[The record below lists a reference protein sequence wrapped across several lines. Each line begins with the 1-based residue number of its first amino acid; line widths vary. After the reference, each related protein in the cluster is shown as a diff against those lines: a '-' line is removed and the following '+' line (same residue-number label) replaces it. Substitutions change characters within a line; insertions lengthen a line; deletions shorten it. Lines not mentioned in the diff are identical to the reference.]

1 MIRDVLLQHGTP
13 VALTDYAYLLT
24 AVVGSVVV
32 FLIKISE
39 ESWNRLF
46 TGLDAAVIGFW
57 AVAGANK
64 TLAVGLGWLPAVL
77 LGTLTAVGGGALRD
91 VILGRVPAVFGRNGL
106 YATVAVAVAGV
117 TVACSY
123 LGVPQVGI
131 GLGVALALVFRL
143 TAVHYGWNLPKG
155 RAAQPP
161 ACAGSAA
168 YGSSSLEPRITRR
181 VGTVM
186 VRARERS
193 PSRRARAVLAAT
205 SPMVAGSWA
214 TTVSPGSST
223 SASGRSS
230 NVIRAM
236 SLRPARVSWATT
248 PRATMLFAA
257 NRAVGGFGRASS
269 AVVSVAAVSWPWAPV
284 TRVWS

>member
-1 MIRDVLLQHGTP
+1 MSAMPAMSASLLSHGIDVATRYLDLAGVFSCALLGGAVARTAGLDLFGFLVVGIISGLGGGLIRDVLLQHGTP

-46 TGLDAAVIGFW
+46 TALDAAVIGFW

-117 TVACSY
+117 TVLCSY

-131 GLGVALALVFRL
+131 GLGIALALVFRL
-143 TAVHYGWNLPKG
+143 TAVHYDWNLPNSLDW
-155 RAAQPP
+155 QPRSKLASTMRRRSDP
-161 ACAGSAA
+161 ATRTGGEEQSEPPKE
-168 YGSSSLEPRITRR
+168 SS
-181 VGTVM
+181 
-186 VRARERS
+186 
-193 PSRRARAVLAAT
+193 
-205 SPMVAGSWA
+205 
-214 TTVSPGSST
+214 
-223 SASGRSS
+223 
-230 NVIRAM
+230 
-236 SLRPARVSWATT
+236 
-248 PRATMLFAA
+248 
-257 NRAVGGFGRASS
+257 
-269 AVVSVAAVSWPWAPV
+269 
-284 TRVWS
+284 